1 MSSYSFYK
9 PVLSSLVTSFKD
21 GGHKTVQ
28 NGGDGEQFHQV
39 DCFNKNIFLNGEKYL
54 LDTKFKTKNSFSS
67 IGYDQIFGL
76 ENKIKIPEEGKALK
90 KAKAIASGV
99 EPKNKGRNKNKKKPT
114 RKRSPR
120 EISKNDHIYNIIVE
134 NKKYD
139 KELLESKLKKGTV
152 FRKTKLDSSSKPTAS
167 KAYESLPDILLPN
180 KFKSSGHLCQDIYK
194 LKR

>member
-39 DCFNKNIFLNGEKYL
+39 DCFNKNIFLNGEKYV
-54 LDTKFKTKNSFSS
+54 LDTKFKAKNSFSS

-99 EPKNKGRNKNKKKPT
+99 EQKTKKRNKSKKRPGG
-114 RKRSPR
+114 KRSTP
-120 EISKNDHIYNIIVE
+120 EISKNEHIYNIIVE
-134 NKKYD
+134 NRKY
-139 KELLESKLKKGTV
+139 ENKLKNETSFIQPKFNTS
-152 FRKTKLDSSSKPTAS
+152 RKSAATKPF
-167 KAYESLPDILLPN
+167 ESLPDFTLLPK

>member
-1 MSSYSFYK
+1 MGSFSVSSYSFYK

-99 EPKNKGRNKNKKKPT
+99 EQKTKKRNKSKKRPGG
-114 RKRSPR
+114 KRSTP
-120 EISKNDHIYNIIVE
+120 EISKNEHIYNIIVE
-134 NKKYD
+134 NKLTTETSSRKP
-139 KELLESKLKKGTV
+139 KLNSLKKSAA
-152 FRKTKLDSSSKPTAS
+152 TKPF
-167 KAYESLPDILLPN
+167 ESLPDFTLLPK